1 MENENGAIETFPND
15 VVFILIGSD
24 ADLTMLK
31 NLGVE
36 TKQSKYGEVPVYDKE
51 TYETNVSG
59 VYVVGHFTEE
69 RHISGAIQM
78 PKKIVPKL
86 AEKLGAQA
94 SLPATARSGV
104 ETSG

>member
-1 MENENGAIETFPND
+1 M
-15 VVFILIGSD
+15 FILIGSD

-36 TKQSKYGEVPVYDKE
+36 TKNSKYGEVPVYDKE
-51 TYETNVSG
+51 TYETNISG

-78 PKKIVPKL
+78 PKKIIPKL
-86 AEKLGAQA
+86 AGRFAHEKHERNEKN
-94 SLPATARSGV
+94 TKTKRRSIK
-104 ETSG
+104 